1 MSLAPARRQSPVE
14 SRIGMTSPQ
23 ETVAPTLVRGL
34 GAWGGAMLTIGGIL
48 GSAIFI
54 TTGDIARVVPHTG
67 LILVLWVAGGL
78 LTLAGALTY
87 AELGALFPESG
98 GQYQFLK
105 EAYGPLWGFLFGW
118 TSFFV
123 IQSGGIAALAAGF
136 GEYLGSFVPALAT
149 TRVLAT
155 LQVGPW
161 VFSPTGGQATGAA
174 VIVALTA
181 VNYLGLRQGARLQA
195 AVTIAGVAAVLGLVA
210 FGLAAPATAS
220 PHLLAR
226 LPEGRLLAG
235 LGVGMIAV
243 FWAYDGWYDLTF
255 SAGEVRDP
263 GRNLPRGLIIGTSVV
278 IVLYALMNLVY
289 ARAVPLEAMAETS
302 RIGEAAALA
311 LFGPIGARLL
321 SAAVLVSIF
330 GCLSASI
337 LSAARVYLPMAED
350 GLFFGALARIH
361 PVYRTPGASLVAQ
374 GVWSIV
380 LVFSGSY
387 QQLYTYVVFALVVFH
402 AATGVAVFV
411 LRRAR
416 PDVPRPYRAWGYPLV
431 PAVFVSFCLALM
443 ANTLAEKPWE
453 SLIGL
458 GIVAAGL
465 PAYAWWR
472 SHPKGG
478 PR

>member
-1 MSLAPARRQSPVE
+1 
-14 SRIGMTSPQ
+14 
-23 ETVAPTLVRGL
+23 
-34 GAWGGAMLTIGGIL
+34 MLTIGGIL

-54 TTGDIARVVPHTG
+54 TTGDIARVVPHAG
-67 LILVLWVAGGL
+67 LLLLLWVAGGL
-78 LTLAGALTY
+78 VTLTGALTY
-87 AELGALFPESG
+87 AELGTLFPESG

-105 EAYGPLWGFLFGW
+105 EAYGSLWGFLFGW

-123 IQSGGIAALAAGF
+123 IQSGGIATLAAGF
-136 GEYLGSFVPALAT
+136 GEYLGSFLPSLAT
-149 TRVLAT
+149 SQVLAT
-155 LQVGPW
+155 FHVGAW
-161 VFSPTGGQATGAA
+161 VFRPNGGQATGAA
-174 VIVALTA
+174 VIAALTSI
-181 VNYLGLRQGARLQA
+181 NYFGLRQGARLQA
-195 AVTIAGVAAVLGLVA
+195 AVTFAGVAAVLGLAA
-210 FGLAAPATAS
+210 FGLAAPAKAA
-220 PHLLAR
+220 PNLLAR
-226 LPEGRLLAG
+226 MPEGRLMAG

-243 FWAYDGWYDLTF
+243 FWAYDGWYNLTF

-263 GRNLPRGLIIGTSVV
+263 GRNLPRGLIVGTCFVIG
-278 IVLYALMNLVY
+278 LYTLMNLVY
-289 ARAVPLEAMAETS
+289 LRAVSVEAMAETS

-311 LFGPIGARLL
+311 LFGPLGGRLL
-321 SAAVLVSIF
+321 SAAVLVSIV
-330 GCLSASI
+330 GCLSSAI
-337 LSAARVYLPMAED
+337 LAAARVYLPMAED
-350 GLFFGALARIH
+350 GVFFRSLARIH

-416 PDVPRPYRAWGYPLV
+416 PDVPRPYRTWGYPWV
-431 PAVFVSFCLALM
+431 PAVFVFFCLALM

-472 SHPKGG
+472 SHPRGG
-478 PR
+478 LR